1 MSTFQKMDVNVNIAQ
16 DFSDTQKAQARTN
29 IGAAAAS
36 DLSTL
41 AESVAEFTD
50 TKVVQ
55 TKDDSGTYPIDIS
68 GNAATATAT
77 SSGAIQGGDDL
88 NSYNVANRTYLCS
101 AANATTVTNKP
112 AGASGAFELE
122 VIRGTGSTCVQV
134 YYSRD
139 DVNFNYIRKCT
150 GLDTWTSWVKMFRNP
165 FTATAEIAYNDST
178 ETTLATIG
186 GIVIS
191 CHIQSEA
198 YVQLKLTSS
207 SSRFV
212 TAFSETLKAGDNAT
226 VNNYPSLYSFS
237 NPSTS
242 VYTGYLY
249 NANNISFQE
258 TRFCL
263 EDGSL
268 TTLRVTCVFENS
280 TYKFHFQLF

>member
-1 MSTFQKMDVNVNIAQ
+1 MGAVQKMDVSVNIAQ
-16 DFSDTQKAQARTN
+16 DFNDVQKKRGRTN
-29 IGAAAAS
+29 IGTNRVVFVTYGT
-36 DLSTL
+36 ST
-41 AESVAEFTD
+41 
-50 TKVVQ
+50 Q
-55 TKDDSGTYPIDIS
+55 TDIS
-68 GNAATATAT
+68 SAVSDGDSVILQVPATGSATYVPLSYASSAGYAFRSPVS
-77 SSGAIQGGDDL
+77 SSGEFSEYSVSG
-88 NSYNVANRTYLCS
+88 STW
-101 AANATTVTNKP
+101 TTVKKN
-112 AGASGAFELE
+112 
-122 VIRGTGSTCVQV
+122 V
-134 YYSRD
+134 
-139 DVNFNYIRKCT
+139 FNT
-150 GLDTWTSWVKMFRNP
+150 

-191 CHIQSEA
+191 CRIQSEA

-207 SSRFV
+207 TSRFV

-226 VNNYPSLYSFS
+226 VDNYPSLYSFG
-237 NPSTS
+237 NPSAS